1 MPRRRSRTSWP
12 APVASCSARRWAPR
26 SPPPRRCC
34 ARRSAS
40 TIRSASPI
48 ATSPS
53 SRAPRPRPP
62 GGRSAPSEKF
72 VALVA
77 ADPSRGASLLLSHLH
92 PASSIVAPR
101 AAGGSTPKNATN
113 FSDGAPMI
121 AGSIARRYAKAL
133 LEIGVANKTFDALNR
148 EVENAASTFASSQEL
163 ATALDNPI
171 FPLSKRKGLLEEI
184 ARRLALSKVVRNF
197 LLLLLERGRITAL
210 PAIARELRALVDQ
223 HAGRVRARIS
233 TARPLAASVEARL
246 KAALEKRTGKAVII
260 EKVEDP
266 SLLGGIV
273 TQIGDLVYDGS
284 VRTQLQNL
292 RQQLLAD

>member
-1 MPRRRSRTSWP
+1 
-12 APVASCSARRWAPR
+12 
-26 SPPPRRCC
+26 
-34 ARRSAS
+34 
-40 TIRSASPI
+40 
-48 ATSPS
+48 
-53 SRAPRPRPP
+53 
-62 GGRSAPSEKF
+62 
-72 VALVA
+72 
-77 ADPSRGASLLLSHLH
+77 
-92 PASSIVAPR
+92 
-101 AAGGSTPKNATN
+101 
-113 FSDGAPMI
+113 MI